1 MVLSAWQRRGL
12 LLTPLLL
19 ASCVTNPVTVSPRLG
34 TETVAADADAD
45 AVEVDSQTDYRWVG
59 LAAEGACLL
68 VAAYMARQ
76 KPRKR

>member
-34 TETVAADADAD
+34 TETVAADA
-45 AVEVDSQTDYRWVG
+45 VEVDSQTDYRWVG